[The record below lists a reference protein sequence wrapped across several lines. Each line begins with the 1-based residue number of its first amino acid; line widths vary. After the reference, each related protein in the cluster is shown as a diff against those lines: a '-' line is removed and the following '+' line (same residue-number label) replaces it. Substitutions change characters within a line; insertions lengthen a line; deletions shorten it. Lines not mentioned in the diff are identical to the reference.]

1 MERSP
6 YKSGDIIAQETW
18 YNRGVNNVGLVIS
31 DELES
36 VALVL
41 WRVTDKQRGAHLL
54 WTLLE
59 DITVSP
65 PSAWDQCIS
74 QPRVVATS
82 TYLVHRP
89 R

>member
-6 YKSGDIIAQETW
+6 YKAGDIIAQETW

-31 DELES
+31 DERES

-41 WRVTDKQRGAHLL
+41 WRVPEKESGSCLL
-54 WTLLE
+54 WTHFDDSHWE
-59 DITVSP
+59 KVHYTTMP
-65 PSAWDQCIS
+65 R
-74 QPRVVATS
+74 PRVIAS
-82 TYLVHRP
+82 YTYLVHRP